1 MNRLPQTIAATLA
14 LSLLS
19 GGLLGCGQ
27 DLAGKGGSELPGPL
41 TVVVDIKPGGGSS
54 STVSGLQWRLWEQQ
68 DTVLLA
74 RAAATDSAGRLSI
87 PNQNAVWVLEG
98 WEDSLPRRVPVSVPF
113 KGGIPDSCID
123 SVSSTVSVNA
133 SHACAEIA
141 SPTRVGGVS
150 ASRVPF
156 KVTVVRLHDG
166 LAPLRLRLADAD
178 GRYQIVPGMARLW
191 TLADGDTLSF
201 AGQLS
206 IDGNGYMRMARPGR
220 TGWYLLEVWPE
231 AVAGSGNVVSRQP
244 FSQGRFVEYLKCLEI
259 PGIPTEDV
267 PVTLHSCPNLAANPS
282 SAGTDTVR
290 AASQWAAFEFIP

>member
-54 STVSGLQWRLWEQQ
+54 SAVSGLQWRLWEQQ

-87 PNQNAVWVLEG
+87 PNQNATWVLEG
-98 WEDSLPRRVPVSVPF
+98 WADSLPNRVPVSVPF

-150 ASRVPF
+150 ASRAPF

-231 AVAGSGNVVSRQP
+231 AAGSGNVVSRQP

-282 SAGTDTVR
+282 SAGTDTVK